1 AAALRD
7 SLERQGLKTVLC
19 ETVHDAPDW
28 SGAYGSSLASI
39 EALKKQYPSLQVFV
53 DVHRDSAIAGVST
66 KLKTAGEDVAKIMFV
81 VGSNQRLAH
90 PQWQQNQDFSQDLAD
105 LLETMAPD
113 IIRGVRV
120 SASRYNQHI
129 STKAMLVEIGS
140 TENTVEEAQRSAALL
155 GEALA
160 QLLAKDV

>member
-1 AAALRD
+1 
-7 SLERQGLKTVLC
+7 
-19 ETVHDAPDW
+19 
-28 SGAYGSSLASI
+28 
-39 EALKKQYPSLQVFV
+39 
-53 DVHRDSAIAGVST
+53 AGVST